1 MADCS
6 VPFSRPPPPI
16 VAAFSLKNITVRA
29 VDDGTDDVRCVY
41 PRLAHSVTT
50 GVRPIP
56 DTLDI
61 RRSSRNSNSFQP
73 KSPQRRSKVPG
84 NNPSKYTSLLERY
97 RCPTTI
103 PGSPGWGM
111 YHCRHMPTYPGPVI
125 NGDKVIALVNS
136 SLEATRGLRPGFQR
150 VYLMVCGFDV
160 SGASNLLRH
169 PPRGLSYV
177 PYMNFLFPVI
187 QPFTGHPLSPAEW
200 EYTNESSIST
210 LFQATG
216 LIHPTSCLAAL
227 RRNSGNGRTP
237 NAKVPLFNP

>member
-16 VAAFSLKNITVRA
+16 VAVFSLKNITVRA
-29 VDDGTDDVRCVY
+29 VGDGTDDVRCVY

-61 RRSSRNSNSFQP
+61 RRSSCNSNSFQP
-73 KSPQRRSKVPG
+73 KSPQRRSEVQG
-84 NNPSKYTSLLERY
+84 NNPSRYASLLERY

-125 NGDKVIALVNS
+125 NGDKAIALVT
-136 SLEATRGLRPGFQR
+136 LELGGHEGLTPWISACLPHGLRFRRFRRLKLTP
-150 VYLMVCGFDV
+150 
-160 SGASNLLRH
+160 ASTSR
-169 PPRGLSYV
+169 S
-177 PYMNFLFPVI
+177 VI
-187 QPFTGHPLSPAEW
+187 CTVHEFSLPSHSAFHRSPFVTCRMGI
-200 EYTNESSIST
+200 Y
-210 LFQATG
+210 
-216 LIHPTSCLAAL
+216 
-227 RRNSGNGRTP
+227 
-237 NAKVPLFNP
+237 